1 MSFNIDPQVALEA
14 YEHAKKDLEELEA
27 KKQLLLESG
36 VEISGLDA
44 MLDAMIKRRKDEMLS
59 CAYYAFGDDLQNQS

>member
-27 KKQLLLESG
+27 KNQLLLESG
-36 VEISGLDA
+36 VEISG
-44 MLDAMIKRRKDEMLS
+44 LDAMIKRRKDEMLS